1 MLKRLKGVLKKIT
14 FMRYINAIVKA
25 RQSVWKF
32 NKLEKYY
39 SARAKTLG
47 VTYNASDI
55 ATILKK
61 SLESRGIFP
70 NSKQMGKL
78 RIFYVGANL
87 PQDESGFLQGLQSFG
102 EVIIFKNEDS
112 GYGLAGSHAD
122 QRSPSIRKVIES
134 NNRIL
139 LEQVKRTH
147 NEGKIDLFLGQM
159 WADVLDVETLREIQ
173 KMGIPTV
180 NISMD
185 DKLADLWGSYLG
197 RRMGSVGLVSGLDFV
212 LTTTEVVCKWYAV
225 EGCPAIYW
233 PLASDPNIFYPRKE
247 KKHDVVFVGS
257 NYGLRGKLVEAI
269 IAAGINITAFGPGW
283 PNGPIGAEKSA
294 EVFGEAKIIL
304 GTGTIGYN
312 NDVFTIKLRD
322 FDAPMAGALYITH
335 RNPDLLTLFKEGEEI
350 ECYLTFDECIE
361 KIKFYLTNPDK
372 LNKIANAGFLRARRD
387 HTWEKRIG
395 DTFRLIGILS

>member
-1 MLKRLKGVLKKIT
+1 MFKRLKGFFKKIT
-14 FMRYINAIVKA
+14 FMRYINAIIKA

-47 VTYNASDI
+47 VVCGVSDI
-55 ATILKK
+55 AAGLKK
-61 SLESRGIFP
+61 NLENRGIFP
-70 NSKQMGKL
+70 NPKERGKL

-87 PQDESGFLQGLQSFG
+87 PQDESGFLQGLRLFG
-102 EVIIFKNEDS
+102 EVIIFKNEDG

-134 NNRIL
+134 NNRVL
-139 LEQVKRTH
+139 LEQVKKAH
-147 NEGKIDLFLGQM
+147 SEGKIDIFLGQM
-159 WADVLDVETLREIQ
+159 WADVLDVETLGEIQ

-197 RRMGSVGLVSGLDFV
+197 RRMGSVGLVGGLDLV
-212 LTTTEVVCKWYAV
+212 LTTTEVVCEWYTV

-233 PLASDPNIFYPRKE
+233 PLASDQNIFYPRKE
-247 KKHDVVFVGS
+247 KKYDVVFVGS

-312 NDVFTIKLRD
+312 DDVFTIKLRD

-335 RNPDLLTLFKEGEEI
+335 RNPDLLRLYKEGEEI
-350 ECYLTFDECIE
+350 ECYLTFDECIK
-361 KIKFYLTNPDK
+361 KIKFYLTHPEA
-372 LNKIANAGFLRARRD
+372 LTKIATAGFLRARQD
-387 HTWEKRIG
+387 HTWEKRLEN
-395 DTFRLIGILS
+395 TFRLIGVLS